1 MRTRTRVHAYTRTRA
16 RIQAH
21 ASTISCSCARTNLQP
36 FCDGNSHRAYGIK
49 PVAFKTEGEEG
60 KKSKVELCGCK
71 YTSTPPYCD
80 GTHVRLKAEAEA
92 AGTV

>member
-1 MRTRTRVHAYTRTRA
+1 M
-16 RIQAH
+16 
-21 ASTISCSCARTNLQP
+21 
-36 FCDGNSHRAYGIK
+36 
-49 PVAFKTEGEEG
+49 AFKTEGEEG

-80 GTHVRLKAEAEA
+80 GTHVRLKAEADA